1 MAKVD
6 VYVEIRYDARK
17 GQEKIWIGD
26 TNIKKERL
34 KDFLLDWLMT
44 QVGQGKDER
53 KAHERESYK
62 VVIGCDLSFDT
73 FHVMSDTGNDG
84 LTCGI
89 VMGAVNKLEG

>member
-6 VYVEIRYDARK
+6 IYVEVNYDAVK
-17 GQEKIWIGD
+17 EKISIGE

-34 KDFLLDWLMT
+34 KDFLLDWLTT
-44 QVGQGKDER
+44 QIGKGKDER
-53 KAHERESYK
+53 KRIDRESYK

-73 FHVMSDTGNDG
+73 FYVKSNTGNDG

-89 VMGAVNKLEG
+89 IIGAVNKLGD